1 MKFKFSYLLF
11 ILAVAV
17 SSCAAYFSVW
27 GLSQL
32 FAGAS
37 LAVILMAGIL
47 ELGKIIVTTALHRF
61 GTRYGKSLRVY
72 GVMAIVILM
81 VITSAGIYGFL
92 SNAYQKTANKLDI
105 QKGQVTILDN
115 KKALFQKDIDD
126 NQKVVI
132 TKNKRIEQLSNLRS
146 TQENRLDSARSNTGK
161 DKVRTDIQKA
171 TDEIQKLTSDIDA
184 LNVKDAGLSDSIS
197 VYTVKTLELT
207 SNSEVAG
214 EVGPLKYIAELTGYP
229 MGKVVNVLIL
239 LFIIVFHPFA
249 IALVL
254 MANRTLDIE
263 KEDEDKATIQEVVKM
278 PLIEKEPEPIVKLE
292 EHPAGFVAM
301 PATPEAFIHEPETPI
316 ETEVEGVTE
325 HEDEGVNEE
334 HYEEEIIDEP
344 VNDAVI
350 EPVNDTVT
358 EELPLETEGVNE
370 VVSEEPTPETPREPV
385 VTTGKIELK
394 DIREI
399 KDRGKKN
406 TNSIER
412 IGANKVIKDGDNNKL
427 FFKRS

>member
-1 MKFKFSYLLF
+1 
-11 ILAVAV
+11 
-17 SSCAAYFSVW
+17 
-27 GLSQL
+27 
-32 FAGAS
+32 
-37 LAVILMAGIL
+37 
-47 ELGKIIVTTALHRF
+47 
-61 GTRYGKSLRVY
+61 
-72 GVMAIVILM
+72 
-81 VITSAGIYGFL
+81 
-92 SNAYQKTANKLDI
+92 
-105 QKGQVTILDN
+105 
-115 KKALFQKDIDD
+115 
-126 NQKVVI
+126 
-132 TKNKRIEQLSNLRS
+132 
-146 TQENRLDSARSNTGK
+146 
-161 DKVRTDIQKA
+161 
-171 TDEIQKLTSDIDA
+171 
-184 LNVKDAGLSDSIS
+184 
-197 VYTVKTLELT
+197 
-207 SNSEVAG
+207 
-214 EVGPLKYIAELTGYP
+214 
-229 MGKVVNVLIL
+229 
-239 LFIIVFHPFA
+239 
-249 IALVL
+249 
-254 MANRTLDIE
+254 
-263 KEDEDKATIQEVVKM
+263 
-278 PLIEKEPEPIVKLE
+278 
-292 EHPAGFVAM
+292 M